1 MRKKKWTR
9 IAIRLVLIAALIF
22 GGYRWAYS
30 EPSVTY
36 ASILTAANMLTYE
49 ETDEILP
56 YAKLMADSK
65 FSGETTG
72 GQSIELN
79 AVDYTGSAPEAKVAK
94 VNAEDGSSIEWSND
108 LGWVE
113 WSFDVPSAGWYEL
126 YLDYKPM
133 PGGNSAVNRGIQID
147 GNYPFFESENVDFE
161 RLWKDAKY
169 PYERNEIGQQLH
181 SAQTEIVQWT
191 NKPVTDFNVSS
202 EPLLY
207 RLEQGKHTV
216 RLIGNK
222 DPVAIRT
229 ITFKPKAE
237 LMTYADYL
245 TAHPAFTQKPEWYAN
260 VEAENFQVKSS
271 LMIQTEHWSEP
282 YVSPAPNGRITYNTL
297 GGGRWRNPGEWVEW
311 KLTVPEDGWYE
322 IDLKDFQNYRNGFKS
337 YRTIELDGAVPYKE
351 LLHYSLAFNREFTI
365 DTISDNKGQPFRF
378 YLTKGDHTLKMTAD
392 ASEMQPIALALRDI
406 LQQVAN
412 YDRQVRLLTGNYSVK
427 SYDANTDKKRTWD
440 MKKYDPQVEEKV
452 DGFIKRL
459 TDIRDYLNG
468 VNGVD
473 SDLSEGILNSIDL
486 LQKLRNDVDELP
498 NKLDY
503 FATIQSNIGTWMT
516 MLTQQSLL
524 LDFITVRTP
533 GTDPGFKEPKILS
546 RVPYALTDFAR
557 SFYLPY
563 DVKAG
568 KNDTL
573 TIWIQRGRDY
583 AELLR
588 EMVDTDFTPKTGIK
602 VAISLMPNPNQL
614 VLGNAAGEVPDVA
627 LGIAE
632 ATPVDYAM
640 RNAVEDLSKYPDF
653 DKVINRFI
661 PGATRALTY
670 NGGVY
675 GLPEVENF
683 QMLFYRT
690 DIFESLNLKAP
701 DTWEELF
708 DILPTLQENGM
719 TMSYPKAD
727 FATMFFQNGAE
738 LYSEDGLTSTLM
750 TDKGM
755 AAFKRYTDLY
765 AKFNLPID
773 IPVFYQHFRD
783 GDIPIGIADFT
794 TYLQLLVA
802 APEITGQWK
811 IMPLP
816 GVKQPDGQVARWS
829 PQSLSAGMI
838 MKKSDNKDNAWK
850 FLQWWTSDE
859 VQAQYAKDIE
869 SFFGPEFRWNTA
881 NVNAM
886 KTLPWTNEDAAALRE
901 QARWAKNMPVVPGYY
916 FVTREMDFAWNRTIY
931 DRMPAQES
939 LEKAQTNIQREM
951 DRRQEDF
958 GITKADNLH
967 IPQITKPY
975 EWEEPQ

>member
-1 MRKKKWTR
+1 
-9 IAIRLVLIAALIF
+9 
-22 GGYRWAYS
+22 
-30 EPSVTY
+30 
-36 ASILTAANMLTYE
+36 
-49 ETDEILP
+49 
-56 YAKLMADSK
+56 
-65 FSGETTG
+65 
-72 GQSIELN
+72 
-79 AVDYTGSAPEAKVAK
+79 
-94 VNAEDGSSIEWSND
+94 
-108 LGWVE
+108 
-113 WSFDVPSAGWYEL
+113 
-126 YLDYKPM
+126 
-133 PGGNSAVNRGIQID
+133 
-147 GNYPFFESENVDFE
+147 
-161 RLWKDAKY
+161 
-169 PYERNEIGQQLH
+169 
-181 SAQTEIVQWT
+181 
-191 NKPVTDFNVSS
+191 
-202 EPLLY
+202 
-207 RLEQGKHTV
+207 
-216 RLIGNK
+216 
-222 DPVAIRT
+222 
-229 ITFKPKAE
+229 
-237 LMTYADYL
+237 
-245 TAHPAFTQKPEWYAN
+245 
-260 VEAENFQVKSS
+260 
-271 LMIQTEHWSEP
+271 
-282 YVSPAPNGRITYNTL
+282 
-297 GGGRWRNPGEWVEW
+297 
-311 KLTVPEDGWYE
+311 
-322 IDLKDFQNYRNGFKS
+322 
-337 YRTIELDGAVPYKE
+337 
-351 LLHYSLAFNREFTI
+351 
-365 DTISDNKGQPFRF
+365 
-378 YLTKGDHTLKMTAD
+378 
-392 ASEMQPIALALRDI
+392 
-406 LQQVAN
+406 
-412 YDRQVRLLTGNYSVK
+412 
-427 SYDANTDKKRTWD
+427 
-440 MKKYDPQVEEKV
+440 
-452 DGFIKRL
+452 
-459 TDIRDYLNG
+459 
-468 VNGVD
+468 
-473 SDLSEGILNSIDL
+473 
-486 LQKLRNDVDELP
+486 
-498 NKLDY
+498 
-503 FATIQSNIGTWMT
+503 
-516 MLTQQSLL
+516 
-524 LDFITVRTP
+524 
-533 GTDPGFKEPKILS
+533 
-546 RVPYALTDFAR
+546 
-557 SFYLPY
+557 
-563 DVKAG
+563 
-568 KNDTL
+568 
-573 TIWIQRGRDY
+573 
-583 AELLR
+583 
-588 EMVDTDFTPKTGIK
+588 
-602 VAISLMPNPNQL
+602 
-614 VLGNAAGEVPDVA
+614 
-627 LGIAE
+627 
-632 ATPVDYAM
+632 M